1 MLSFN
6 GKFFKYITAVAL
18 LIFLIPSREIKSQ
31 GGILDSTFTFRSGTI
46 KTGNALNLITRQ
58 TGYNF
63 TYDSRL
69 IDAERKTDMNF
80 RKTKLEVILDSIL
93 KGDSLVY
100 SVIDKFIIISREI
113 PSPPTLMTD
122 SIAIPRLKDISG
134 IILDGESA
142 EPLPYATIGLKHKG
156 VGTVSNS
163 SGEFGLRIHPDNYN
177 DTIIVSYLG
186 FYARE
191 IPVRQS
197 LGNNFRIEMRR
208 EFISIPE
215 IIIKNQIPWEIINK
229 TRFRIPDNYGK
240 TPTRMT
246 AFYREGVLRKKELQ
260 TYSEAILQIYKSTY
274 TGTLLNDQI
283 KILKSRKIENVNVSD
298 SITVRLKAGLS
309 TCLELDGI
317 KNTFDFISPEEMA
330 DYSYRLTDIVSFDEE
345 SAYEIEFGQKE
356 GVEMPMFRGSL
367 FINTSDFALLKA
379 DFEINPAYLKN
390 MKGTFISNPS
400 RDFTTWP
407 ASVRYSVSYRKMND
421 RYYLSHVRGDL
432 KFESKQKRRLFN
444 TQFDVF
450 FEMAFT
456 SMSLTNVT
464 RFEREELAPVHSVF
478 SKTITN
484 YDPVFWGNQ
493 EFLKP
498 EENLLQ
504 AIKNM
509 KVRLQEFSEIP
520 NTH

>member
-1 MLSFN
+1 MLSVN
-6 GKFFKYITAVAL
+6 GKIFKYLFAIAL
-18 LIFLIPSREIKSQ
+18 LIFLIPPGEIKSQ
-31 GGILDSTFTFRSGTI
+31 GGSILDSLFTFRAGTI

-69 IDAERKTDMNF
+69 IDAERKAEMNF

-100 SVIDKFIIISREI
+100 SVIDEFIIISREI
-113 PSPPTLMTD
+113 PAPPVVLTD
-122 SIAIPRLKDISG
+122 SSSVPRLKDISG
-134 IILDGESA
+134 IVLDGESA
-142 EPLPYATIGLKHKG
+142 EPLPYATIGLKHEG

-163 SGEFGLRIHPDNYN
+163 SGEFGLRIHPDNYS
-177 DTIIVSYLG
+177 DTLVVSYLG
-186 FYARE
+186 FFSRE

-197 LGNNFRIEMRR
+197 LGNNFRIEMKR

-229 TRFRIPDNYGK
+229 TRIRIAENYGR
-240 TPTRMT
+240 TPARMT
-246 AFYREGVLRKKELQ
+246 AFYREGVLRRKELQ
-260 TYSEAILQIYKSTY
+260 TYSEAIIQIYKSAY

-283 KILKSRKIENVNVSD
+283 KILKSRKIENITVSD
-298 SITVRLKAGLS
+298 SITVRLKAGLG
-309 TCLELDGI
+309 TCLQLDGI
-317 KNTFDFISPEEMA
+317 KNTFDFINGEDMA

-345 SAYEIEFGQKE
+345 SAFEIEFGQKE
-356 GVEMPMFRGSL
+356 GAEMPMFRGSV
-367 FINTSDFALLKA
+367 FINTADYALLKA
-379 DFEINPAYLKN
+379 DFEINPAYLKK
-390 MKGTFISNPS
+390 MKGTFISSPS

-407 ASVRYSVSYRKMND
+407 VSVRYSVSYRKVND

-432 KFESKQKRRLFN
+432 EFESKQKRRLFN

-456 SMSLTNVT
+456 SMSLSNVT

-478 SKTITN
+478 SRTITN
-484 YDPVFWGNQ
+484 YDPVFWENQ

-509 KVRLQEFSEIP
+509 KVRLQEFSE
-520 NTH
+520 